1 MRQLSETGSDLR
13 PANKHKREEAKK
25 MNKSNRVIGL
35 DVHPDSFTGA
45 VLLKGKDAASARVV
59 STSRRVE
66 LPELEKWVAR
76 HTGEQDVLVL
86 EASGNAFAVAER
98 LRVLQRPV
106 VILDRHRARQI
117 R

>member
-1 MRQLSETGSDLR
+1 HSSEAGRAIRT
-13 PANKHKREEAKK
+13 ANKHKRKEAKK

-66 LPELEKWVAR
+66 LPELEKCVAR
-76 HTGEQDVLVL
+76 HTGEQDVMVL
-86 EASGNAFAVAER
+86 EAGGHGFAVAGRRRE
-98 LRVLQRPV
+98 
-106 VILDRHRARQI
+106 
-117 R
+117 